1 MAGFGRLCVSA
12 ESKEKQLAYELAEFL
27 SMNKDAQ
34 RFNYESGQ
42 AVPNIVSM
50 AKEEYLKM
58 DKAPSNK
65 QVFLDIIEDPTKG
78 QFKSV
83 YYTKNTTWYTY
94 FTSEASKVWSGEM
107 KAAPFLTQIQGQM
120 QERLDSNA

>member
-1 MAGFGRLCVSA
+1 
-12 ESKEKQLAYELAEFL
+12 
-27 SMNKDAQ
+27 MNKDAQ